1 MSAEPG
7 EPKIISDE
15 DWKERVRAENAELD
29 RGAVAPEE
37 KASSGKS
44 EPVPQPQPAPEARQM
59 PPADFFALV
68 EMFSTQAMV
77 GLGLI
82 PHPASGKSDPQL
94 TLARHFIDLLGVV
107 ESKSKGNLSAQ
118 ESSLLTSTLHY
129 LRMSYL
135 EISKNPAGQK

>member
-1 MSAEPG
+1 MSAEPA
-7 EPKIISDE
+7 EPKIFSDE
-15 DWKERVRAENAELD
+15 DWKERVRAENAALD
-29 RGAVAPEE
+29 RGVTPGQAAPPEKPEPGEKAQAAPE
-37 KASSGKS
+37 
-44 EPVPQPQPAPEARQM
+44 PRQM

-94 TLARHFIDLLGVV
+94 ALARHFIDLLGVV
-107 ESKSKGNLSAQ
+107 ESKTTGNLSAQ

-135 EISKNPAGQK
+135 ELSKPPAGQK

>member
-1 MSAEPG
+1 MSAEPA

-29 RGAVAPEE
+29 RGAAPGQAAPPET
-37 KASSGKS
+37 
-44 EPVPQPQPAPEARQM
+44 PEAAPKSKATPEPRQM
-59 PPADFFALV
+59 PPADFFALI

-82 PHPASGKSDPQL
+82 PHPTSGKSDPQL
-94 TLARHFIDLLGVV
+94 ALARHFIDLLGVV
-107 ESKSKGNLSAQ
+107 ESKTTGNLSAQ

-135 EISKNPAGQK
+135 ELSKLPPGQ